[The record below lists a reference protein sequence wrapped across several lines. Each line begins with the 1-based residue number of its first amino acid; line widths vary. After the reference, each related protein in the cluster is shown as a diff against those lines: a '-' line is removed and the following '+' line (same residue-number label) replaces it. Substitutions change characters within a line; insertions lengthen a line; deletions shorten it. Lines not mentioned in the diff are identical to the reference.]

1 MKSMLKIGFAVLVA
15 ALAVSCSEP
24 GGVSVGF
31 ALTDAP
37 IDESLVTAV
46 NVTLSSVA
54 VNESAD
60 GNIADSDG
68 SWKTV
73 AISPALTVNLL
84 DLQNGLSETL
94 GDSLVITGG
103 TQINQI
109 RLGVDS
115 VTVMEGA
122 VAKTATMPSATGLK
136 IVNAFQIPL
145 SGAVTI
151 TIDFDVRKS
160 IVSNAGGYLVKPAL
174 RAVIDNEAGRITG
187 SVPAGV
193 TTVYAYE
200 NDLYTADE
208 ATANVDGLTYTNA
221 YTSALVVTAGSTYT
235 LAFLDAGTYDLYGV
249 DAAGTV
255 VAALADVVVT
265 ADATTSG
272 QALVATTP

>member
-1 MKSMLKIGFAVLVA
+1 MKHTVNLVFMSLMA
-15 ALAVSCSEP
+15 IALAASCSEP
-24 GGVSVGF
+24 GDVSVGF

-37 IDESLVTAV
+37 IDESVVTAV
-46 NVTLSSVA
+46 NVTVSSVS

-60 GNIADSDG
+60 GAIADGDG

-73 AISPALTVNLL
+73 AIDPAVTVNLL
-84 DLQNGLSETL
+84 DLQNGLAEEL
-94 GDSLVITGG
+94 GALVITGG

-109 RLGVDS
+109 RLGVDA
-115 VTVMEGA
+115 VEIMEGA
-122 VAKTATMPSATGLK
+122 VARTATMPSATGLK

-160 IVSNAGGYLVKPAL
+160 IVSNAGGYLVKPVL
-174 RAVIDNEAGRITG
+174 RAVIDNEAGKITG

-200 NDLYTADE
+200 DDSYTTGE
-208 ATANVDGLTYTNA
+208 AVANADGLKYTSA
-221 YTSALVVTAGSTYT
+221 YTSATVITAGSTYT

-249 DAAGTV
+249 DATGTV
-255 VAALADVVVT
+255 VAQLADVAVI

-272 QALVATTP
+272 QVLATTP